1 MIKWTIPTRIFS
13 SEFFSPFIQ
22 SICVMAYLSCCLA
35 HFIVHFILNIFL
47 SEPLNIIF
55 KIFSTY
61 SLPLHVSYQ
70 SLIHNSF
77 FSLTPLLFNQN
88 LSGCHSSTTSKLFNH
103 CIELMQ
109 LHAWCIRILTS
120 GLCIYNFSWVFCSLF
135 SLPSQMLDF
144 YIPYAYLSVKNYWT
158 GLWLQ
163 RSFKAEW

>member
-1 MIKWTIPTRIFS
+1 MNNPNQNFFIWI
-13 SEFFSPFIQ
+13 FFSFIQ
-22 SICVMAYLSCCLA
+22 SICLMAYLSCCLA

-55 KIFSTY
+55 EIFSTY
-61 SLPLHVSYQ
+61 FLPLHVSYQ

-77 FSLTPLLFNQN
+77 FFLTPLLFNQN

-120 GLCIYNFSWVFCSLF
+120 GPCIYNPSRVFCSLF
-135 SLPSQMLDF
+135 SLPSQMQDF

-158 GLWLQ
+158 GLQLQ
-163 RSFKAEW
+163 RSFKTEW